1 MIMRPSIEPEQM
13 IYLNYKE
20 VLTKHASSITK
31 FLQNGINTLRIGK
44 KQNGN
49 SIYTSTKRCL
59 RDDLRDS
66 YEDDEYWYQLWT
78 DSRLEDE
85 YSDHLGI

>member
-1 MIMRPSIEPEQM
+1 M
-13 IYLNYKE
+13 N
-20 VLTKHASSITK
+20 
-31 FLQNGINTLRIGK
+31 
-44 KQNGN
+44 
-49 SIYTSTKRCL
+49 TSTERCL